1 MDFSSYAKKMHVH
14 VLGSCIFMS
23 TVLSQLWA
31 FDGAWVSVLKAVPKP
46 HIFQYFSSVSWD
58 LWTRNKLD
66 RAEFNLP
73 ISYLLILSWIIKAV
87 WWSSSWVVAEGWGR
101 LAEPAGP
108 RGSYLCQKRQ
118 IELGNNTGPS
128 RSSWWDSG
136 LWILNLNS
144 CLHHGNGW
152 TIDRKYILTL

>member
-1 MDFSSYAKKMHVH
+1 MSGLLQLRQEDACACPGLMHIH
-14 VLGSCIFMS
+14 EHSR
-23 TVLSQLWA
+23 LWA

-46 HIFQYFSSVSWD
+46 HIFQYFSSISWD

-66 RAEFNLP
+66 RVEFNLP

-87 WWSSSWVVAEGWGR
+87 WWNGSWAEGWGG

-108 RGSYLCQKRQ
+108 RGSYPCQKRQ

-128 RSSWWDSG
+128 RSSLWDSG
-136 LWILNLNS
+136 LWILSLNS
-144 CLHHGNGW
+144 CLHYGNGW
-152 TIDRKYILTL
+152 TEP